1 MKFIHVQAIFLD
13 IVPSLAFSCCH
24 YLIQPLVIL
33 LTFFFLHQQA
43 ITCMSLKETVNNYFP
58 IIWFVIAISLYT
70 TRTEKWIIILL
81 LFKLF
86 TYCSKKT
93 SVFFHGSTA
102 TKESNNG
109 NNCSNTYDE
118 NGACNILHRWKIHII
133 TNLQVDIDSHTEQP
147 NTTKLK
153 REKENFCSIKLAHT
167 WKIELLRKLWFSS
180 ISFIG
185 VSSRE
190 I

>member
-1 MKFIHVQAIFLD
+1 
-13 IVPSLAFSCCH
+13 
-24 YLIQPLVIL
+24 
-33 LTFFFLHQQA
+33 
-43 ITCMSLKETVNNYFP
+43 MSLKETVNNYFL
-58 IIWFVIAISLYT
+58 IIWFVIAISLNT
-70 TRTEKWIIILL
+70 TRKEKWIIIL

-109 NNCSNTYDE
+109 NNRSNTYDE
-118 NGACNILHRWKIHII
+118 NGACNILHRWKINII
-133 TNLQVDIDSHTEQP
+133 PNLQVDIDSHTEQP

-167 WKIELLRKLWFSS
+167 WKIELLRKLRLSS

-190 I
+190 IYNKTKERFSFAFTANVKRQMAGCCLS

>member
-1 MKFIHVQAIFLD
+1 M
-13 IVPSLAFSCCH
+13 
-24 YLIQPLVIL
+24 
-33 LTFFFLHQQA
+33 
-43 ITCMSLKETVNNYFP
+43 
-58 IIWFVIAISLYT
+58 
-70 TRTEKWIIILL
+70 
-81 LFKLF
+81 FKLF

-118 NGACNILHRWKIHII
+118 NGACKVLHRWKINII

-167 WKIELLRKLWFSS
+167 WKFELLRKLWFQASVLLESHQEKYHNTKWNNISS
-180 ISFIG
+180 SSVIKREDLKNSYYCAN
-185 VSSRE
+185 VSKNNNNNNNNDLAKLFSTNNYQ